1 MTTQMI
7 FGVLATVLGSAFC
20 GSLVG
25 FLCHDA
31 ALMGDVME
39 YCSVLVLGIPLL
51 CYIMS
56 LSYFARSDGSP
67 RLSFQAVLISNLIN
81 LAMDVVLMRIA
92 HMGLRGAALA
102 TVLGYVGGAAWIS
115 RYLMAKNRQLR
126 LVSPFAAGIGQFL
139 RNV

>member
-7 FGVLATVLGSAFC
+7 FGVLATVLGSVFR

-67 RLSFQAVLISNLIN
+67 KLSFQAVLISNAIN
-81 LAMDVVLMRIA
+81 LTMDIVLMKFCGL
-92 HMGLRGAALA
+92 GLRGAALDEKLPS
-102 TVLGYVGGAAWIS
+102 VLSGLNAARHI
-115 RYLMAKNRQLR
+115 RGCAPEDLAEL
-126 LVSPFAAGIGQFL
+126 LL
-139 RNV
+139 E